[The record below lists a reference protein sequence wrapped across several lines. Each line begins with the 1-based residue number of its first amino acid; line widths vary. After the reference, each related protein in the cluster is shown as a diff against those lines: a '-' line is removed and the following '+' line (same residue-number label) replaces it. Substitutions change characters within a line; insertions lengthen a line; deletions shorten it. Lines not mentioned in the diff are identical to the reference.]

1 MQRWSPQ
8 GTTLDKLPTNG
19 EVCRN
24 SSSSWKTVLVLCS
37 FFLFSHFRLLLRHSD
52 VFCHTGTSS
61 SSEAIRDAS
70 LMALLKLSAVESH
83 RPYLAPHLPVIV
95 KIAATGVDKAVD
107 VALQIIVN
115 LTTDGGCFPSSSKF
129 ILRSL
134 TVLYR
139 QVSWR
144 IP

>member
-1 MQRWSPQ
+1 MGKSAETPPVP
-8 GTTLDKLPTNG
+8 GKLY
-19 EVCRN
+19 
-24 SSSSWKTVLVLCS
+24 LFFALS
-37 FFLFSHFRLLLRHSD
+37 FRSLIFLFVLLSHVRLLLRHSD